1 MNDEYNRGY
10 QLGKQDGQHPEHK
23 KRPVKL
29 ALEVFSKLSTT
40 ILPGAETR
48 TKQLLQGYEK
58 GFQDAIRVVN
68 VQPAASSTS
77 SSTTPTTASTMTNT
91 YAYQNELQNNL
102 KGWLHRLTEHLD
114 SVAKQYVQKVE
125 QLHAEG
131 MMDETFQDYVRD
143 YLDPTR
149 DRITRLIQHIEAQDI
164 PRIEQEMR
172 FLEDAAAGGR
182 R

>member
-1 MNDEYNRGY
+1 MWENDFKEAYDVG
-10 QLGKQDGQHPEHK
+10 QADGKGGK
-23 KRPVKL
+23 KRL
-29 ALEVFSKLSTT
+29 ALHGFKQLFRPGTW
-40 ILPGAETR
+40 LPGAESR
-48 TKQLLQGYEK
+48 LKQAFSGYEA

-68 VQPAASSTS
+68 VQPAASSTPS
-77 SSTTPTTASTMTNT
+77 SSTPTTASTMTNT

-131 MMDETFQDYVRD
+131 MMDETYQDYVRD

-149 DRITRLIQHIEAQDI
+149 ERITRLIQHIEAQDI